1 MNKYATIGVILMLFG
16 FIGFMAQAAA
26 ADEGVGVKLK
36 TIEELVKEAQEGVN
50 FIAIE
55 KMKKRIQDN
64 DKLILLDVRTERE
77 YQAGHIKGAAWLER
91 GLAEFVL
98 ARTLPLQDA
107 EIIVYC
113 KAGNRTGLVVK
124 ALKSAGYKNV
134 AGLDGGF
141 DEWARQ
147 GNPVHNFL
155 GEFKMV
161 NPAKINAA
169 SFGVDYYQNK
179 KNP

>member
-1 MNKYATIGVILMLFG
+1 MNRFTTISVILILFG
-16 FIGFMAQAAA
+16 LIGFMARAAA
-26 ADEGVGVKLK
+26 ADEGLKLK
-36 TIEELVKEAQEGVN
+36 TIEELVKEAQDGVN
-50 FIAIE
+50 FISIE

-77 YQAGHIKGAAWLER
+77 YQAAHIKGAAWLER

-98 ARTLPLQDA
+98 ARTLPVQDA

-141 DEWARQ
+141 DEWAQQ
-147 GNPVHNFL
+147 GNSVYNFL
-155 GEFKMV
+155 VEFKMV

-169 SFGVDYYQNK
+169 SFVVDYYQNK
-179 KNP
+179 KTP